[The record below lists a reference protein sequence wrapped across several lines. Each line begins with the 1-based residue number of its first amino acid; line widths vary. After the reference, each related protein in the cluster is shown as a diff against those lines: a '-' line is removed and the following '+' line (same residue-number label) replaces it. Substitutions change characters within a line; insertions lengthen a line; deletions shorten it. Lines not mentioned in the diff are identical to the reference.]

1 MTSPSPT
8 LRCLSCGYDIASL
21 VEQRGRVNP
30 GVCPECGKT
39 LRESILGLGRHYDIQ
54 HGWSLRAHARWVFE
68 CIARP
73 MTVARRMD
81 LPPAG
86 RLVKL
91 NAVGAAGVL
100 GLMLAAIAIGSL
112 TTGVMGFAYLSAIA
126 FVVAVMIWL
135 VVCLTAMILAV
146 ALAGACL
153 FIGLPPLGR
162 HVYAALDISTAW
174 LVPWPI
180 LLPVLWI
187 GLWIIYGSSWMY
199 NTANEPYLYMLLAWM
214 LVPLAALVVGLLT
227 LLPVGERIG
236 LEA

>member
-21 VEQRGRVNP
+21 VRQRGRVNP
-30 GVCPECGKT
+30 GICPECGKT
-39 LRESILGLGRHYDIQ
+39 LRESIIGRYYDIQ

-68 CIARP
+68 CIVRP
-73 MTVARRMD
+73 MTAARRMD

-86 RLVKL
+86 RIVKL
-91 NAVGAAGVL
+91 NAVGAAAVL

-112 TTGVMGFAYLSAIA
+112 TTGVSGFAFLSAIA
-126 FVVAVMIWL
+126 FVVAVVIWL

-180 LLPVLWI
+180 VLPALWI
-187 GLWIIYGSSWMY
+187 GLWIIDGSRWIYGAS
-199 NTANEPYLYMLLAWM
+199 NDPYLYMLLSWM
-214 LVPLAALVVGLLT
+214 LIPLAAFIVGLLT
-227 LLPVGERIG
+227 LQPLGERLG